1 MSKRSCPNKNLPEWK
16 TLVAKVGNREA
27 FRDYMETNGE
37 IRTPDVVLDKLA
49 KRIQAKTGRDL
60 DLLQETGKSLEKISN
75 EKIKNLQS
83 TVENQLIVEQDD
95 DLITKGGQ
103 SYVYLNNK
111 DLEKFNYLLEKNKEF
126 PKEFKVT
133 KKITKYERIPNSL
146 DYNSYNE
153 YIDFYYIKLNNNKKS
168 NLYEIVNKETGE
180 IIVKKVRLLHLSQD
194 SKSKIAEQYG
204 LEFKPT
210 KVFSANRSIAFS
222 LYRQKPSKAK
232 YIAQAKKY
240 LYDALKFLNPKESN
254 LKINLDK
261 IEDLLSSFPEEMWDY
276 INTTY
281 SPEDATNINAS
292 ISLQN
297 EIKFELPK
305 LGLLQEI
312 EKITGIKLQGVSF
325 KNFDRSGS
333 LAKIFKFSKL
343 NGEWGNTITINNAT
357 MTTKEL
363 KASMSYYLKTKN
375 IFKETSSEENV
386 RKYAEHREINYN
398 ELQELV
404 FGDLD
409 KGLDNISYNTTGN
422 SDTIELSKWRESI
435 RNYDWQSVEL
445 FSKPYE
451 NFQNTVKER
460 ITEKFKDKE
469 LSNGISHLDYFFNS
483 KGFNWLNINFNN
495 ISGQYYMSD
504 METEAGTGVETKM
517 GGLINPFEMKIYQ
530 KPKAGENFLQ
540 EKEVFNR
547 LAAILHEPF
556 HALHALSYG
565 TKEELDLR
573 KAFDNLY
580 NTNFGKE
587 MMNQV
592 FGSGYNK
599 GQNISYDTL
608 YKEFTAFATQL
619 MLYPKQWI
627 NKTDLRSNDIA
638 DFILKIQTLQ
648 DKTYTEIVKTQGQI
662 ATTEKTITEE
672 EQIKLSFLEKLYNY
686 LVKALQKIIPLSKK
700 FLQILPESKIVSKQV
715 IEDLFGT
722 IEEEVTKTLKLPE
735 SVKKSKEE
743 FLQKMDELQVAINTL
758 MQIDSNL
765 FSSENITNFFTN
777 NNFNQQS
784 GRDLDFYMGDQALMD
799 QEEGYE
805 EEVTITPSETEQTK
819 FDENRQ
825 TSLFG
830 LDTQNQ
836 DKLEFHINTLNV
848 IGQFLE
854 NIGIEQRLVSKFL
867 SEDGNVVDGAIA
879 AANFIQGTVD
889 IIDDINKRPS
899 AWNKLP
905 EEAAHFWYRLLDT
918 NSSLKDALLTS
929 SLTDRKEKELRN
941 SLYGETY
948 KDSPKII
955 GKLALDNSGNVISK
969 PALSAIREEA
979 IGQLIAEA
987 IKRIETDNASPADY
1001 SFFKKFLEWINKII
1015 DIFKNTTQDP
1025 FEVAAMK
1032 ILSSDMS
1039 DLMTWKEYSKLNNII
1054 NFADV
1059 LTNQSV
1065 APIDY
1070 ALISDIGYKTSGNY
1084 ISETGKYG
1092 MEEYD
1097 PNEGDIFWFYVYP
1110 GERGLGNKHSP
1121 KFYTQGEL
1129 DNWVSAN
1136 IKQHDQRQ
1144 KEILNEVR
1152 DNQAFFDRL
1161 LNKSFRKKSRFL
1173 TKTLR
1178 KYFNIFDS
1186 QNFNSLRKWDVSE
1199 QLNQIT
1205 KKLSKQEKQ
1214 QIVETNG
1221 YTNIASTLKVL
1232 PNLLQKYKK
1241 NPIVLSESVKIDGA
1255 KKQELSILNGIK
1267 EMIKL
1272 ENPSIK
1278 TITAEEFVAETHNWL
1293 ETNYLLG
1300 FANEQ
1305 SYLSYNIDQT
1315 FLNVRDRVSDELNPL
1330 DNMTEEQIQT
1340 LPLVERQRIA
1350 NIVGLTKQNPEVY
1363 HNKIS
1368 LRFNDNYHVKHSH
1381 FKFSPSAWG
1390 NLTYFYTGKSKSK
1403 DAVLLHE
1410 IQNDNIEHLRGF
1422 KNNKVD
1428 LETSLDQYLQQLN
1441 SDLLSNIRQIE
1452 NGNKNIQKYDIFSTN
1467 SPKQHIQLNYYLQ
1480 QAIEMPFEPNLN
1492 DFQQFLNEKIELY
1505 KSDTSRSNNLEE
1517 TQEDIEKAYTEKR
1530 RFIDFQRRGGIK
1542 SLLSKEDLEKLKNI
1556 LHELNTNTIDA
1567 GAEFLEHEN
1576 QYEPQDERIRDLK
1589 EKKQAFSR
1597 MAADIVLKI
1606 NTKFK
1611 EMYGNDAPIITLNV
1625 AAKPLPKSQRRPQV
1639 INVGTRREMTI
1650 GNASQELNES
1660 INYLLV
1666 FSEQQINKNLSK
1678 NIEECKKIYYKARN
1692 ANIAYKFNINLVK
1705 ITQKQYDNLIE
1716 NYKYNYDLLKK
1727 LIDEQIKK
1735 DYEVDNIDVSK
1746 LSDAEIS
1753 KAISDT
1759 FTPSTINEA
1768 FNYYYKYKGI
1778 DLKMSTTLKEAVAEV
1793 RDMYNKDIQKNKQE
1807 LKYDNFKKLAL
1818 EKKIEL
1824 EKNYGK
1830 IEDDVTNI
1838 LEIEMN
1844 YFTPLVHH
1852 LIQKHINQYGK
1863 DFPMY
1868 FSGHAITKLTQGS
1881 DRTAMIY
1888 AGKEEVDI
1896 VDKNNS
1902 EGFEF
1907 NEKIYRKNI
1916 GGFDY
1921 LIQENGAQSRI
1932 TQQEYEKAYQ
1942 QATERK
1948 AKEIKYQ
1955 VASQIGIIQ
1964 TTIDSVGDL
1973 QKLSDKDLEEG
1984 IKKLNEFKKQ
1994 SKQNLDRVVNTI
2006 MNISGNKPI
2015 ETGAIYNAMTQ
2026 ISGIK
2031 LIWQNNIQGFKS
2043 NTSTSL
2049 TERDLIDDLRDGGIT
2064 QEEFD
2069 QSLKNLNSG
2078 TGGYLVDLS
2087 NYNYN
2092 TPILYGL
2099 ESNKPGGVK
2108 VNEPTPI
2115 AKYKK
2120 AVGLTRK
2127 EIHAHDLGFI
2137 KSAQSKYN
2145 KKYGSTYN
2153 VTFTQIG
2160 QSNYYTYT
2168 ISGNKGSG
2176 VQTSIAFN
2184 REDTFSS
2191 PESILNNSTVS
2202 YSSFSQVPVTFSL
2215 ESNENALGEKMLI
2228 NLSERLSQNLGIAY
2242 VKNITPE
2249 EAVQLTSESKMPWN
2263 GETAFFIGNTVY
2275 FVGTNAKASTQ
2286 LHEFSHPL
2294 VRAIKIANPKLFDK
2308 LYSDLK
2314 NTVEGKEIIA
2324 FIEKEYPEYIKD
2336 DSDFMEEAV
2345 VMSLTKAAV
2354 LVRQNYV
2361 GSSSFLKFIKDFL
2374 YQIKKYLRQVF
2385 GKIKVDKLDVNT
2397 SISELA
2403 DMLHNEFFDIKEDI
2417 ISEADIVSY
2426 NRVSENYRDE
2436 LKVLTDKSPSDLQNI
2451 ANEIFLLSN
2460 NHLNKIINDKNYS
2473 ALEEVLKDALS
2484 RNEIEEMK
2492 KSIFDY
2498 QTVLL
2503 SKAIK
2508 VFDELKFRE
2517 NQVGA
2522 IIQNLERMDSITRKI
2537 QNYMKILSAEVNTPD
2552 KVSQM
2557 YHYSIIMSENQAFI
2571 KQVNIVLDENDL
2583 RDSSLAVLTAKINSN
2598 IEASK
2603 VYNQRVYEAG
2613 VTDTLY
2619 EYVENLAETLELRH
2633 NEQIA
2638 YLTKSKAPQSL
2649 IDRENKR
2656 YALLKMDK
2664 EKFRAIL
2671 NGQLED
2677 AGALSQFF
2685 ESYMGNPD
2693 PVIASFGL
2701 YVKKHVYDALYKMR
2715 DKTNDF
2721 IDDLV
2726 PLLETEGFGGTN
2738 PEKFYRQFVTLN
2750 KILKFEEDKEIPDQ
2764 FEYSLLSSTVNWE
2777 YWYAQQS
2784 YTKKLLQSEVAETGD
2799 RTKYDEFMFNTDL
2812 YKKKYFNKQF
2822 SNEYYELDKI
2832 YENSPYGSK
2841 ARELLSNLYTEL
2853 NVINQDELNE
2863 LDELEKSKNKEVVLR
2878 KIRQLSSLKYENGTL
2893 KQGDDLGIAKV
2904 IREYREASRP
2914 FISYVERD
2922 NAFQKALSRYEESLL
2937 IKYTADS
2944 SEYINLREAFILANT
2959 SVSYTEEYFEELS
2972 KIGKELDEVL
2982 STIPSFKNKDAIKA
2996 AMNEIS
3002 DALIGFKD
3010 EENQP
3015 IATDMSEDRI
3025 ERVKKA
3031 NILIET
3037 LRTEFSGLLGLT
3049 ASEFA
3054 RYNELFEIINNKT
3067 QLTNSEQDE
3076 FDILD
3081 SKKSSLT
3088 KVQKARLKRVYAK
3101 FAEIRT
3107 KEPTDYYLD
3116 IFNNFLQKVNTDS
3129 LNDEIDSRIINNL
3142 TADLVSDDLIISKLI
3157 DQNDEFKE
3165 WFLKN
3170 HYMKSFYSKEE
3181 ERQVDKWIRVSVW
3194 SVNKP
3199 ADDIFYNKT
3208 QLKDLNGNNVGEP
3221 INRVPSFKYKERVV
3235 NEIVEIKDEYD
3246 NIVKTINNI
3255 TPKIVGETVD
3265 NRDRWLPL
3273 NIEQGAPRD
3282 SPFINN
3288 EYYALKGNSP
3298 EKFKILEILTKF
3310 HLLNQEDLDYKSKL
3324 YLTVPKFGKDL
3335 SEKIQSGKTYE
3346 TPISKLQGF
3355 LNTVREVFVSTKDD
3369 FDRGLNYKKEN
3380 EYQLMAADMFDS
3392 ENTGIVIQGLSD
3404 IDYKAVSLDL
3414 SQSLIKYGNSAEKQK
3429 KLTEIW
3435 PITSALSKIVNNPK
3449 GRYDANKIVKQ
3460 SYLNNNTVTPP
3471 NKKNKNNRAKAI
3483 DNFVDHQFKG
3493 VNLTGL
3499 FADNAFAIKSTS
3511 LLMKAASF
3519 GFFGLDVQ
3527 SAIVNTS
3534 GMYIQ
3539 SAILASGDRH
3549 LNELTLADGTVWAHA
3564 TVMKQL
3570 TMGVYNKAQGKP
3582 IELQLFEI
3590 FDISEGRLAI
3600 KMSEPLSR
3608 TLGRD
3613 LMNLSF
3619 FYSPRKFG
3627 ELANMSSM
3635 LGGFMKHKLIK
3646 QTINGVE
3653 KEIAYRD
3660 AWVLKDGKLT
3670 LAEGID
3676 KEYDING
3683 KKFIN
3688 FRNLMQEKAR
3698 TLGSV
3703 SSLNTPQM
3711 SRYLIGKVLSF
3722 LRSFLTP
3729 IITSRVGFMTKNK
3742 KWYIPEER
3750 YNLST
3755 GEAEMGTYVRTLK
3768 ELAAVFKYG
3777 GQNLRHMNKETKQAF
3792 FRTFFEIGVLMLL
3805 TYANQLLFGWDPE
3818 DPDRYKK
3825 MEKKSGSLPLPWID
3839 NKKGGKFN
3847 LKGWLANQSVY
3858 LLLKIRTENEAFLP
3872 LPGFGLDDYSR
3883 LINIDAAAVFGSTIV
3898 TYTKIVNNL
3907 VQAAGDKKSAY
3918 YTRKVGPYDFQ
3929 QKGSLKSLNF
3939 LAKSFGFSGKFVD
3952 PTMATKNFIGVLNK
3966 IGGGSGSGSD
3976 SNTKDDNE
3984 SNKGTYLMR

>member
-1 MSKRSCPNKNLPEWK
+1 MSKRSCPRKNSPEWK

-37 IRTPDVVLDKLA
+37 IRTPEEVLEKLA
-49 KRIQAKTGRDL
+49 KRKLKLQDMSSLGKLEGEKMSTEKGSIGVNKQQLLMLLGPTMYNKPLAQVAVKE
-60 DLLQETGKSLEKISN
+60 LLQNSFDATKARQNLTENKSPGQIRLSINMKDRTISIRDNGIGMSPDIVKNAFLSIGGTNKEGLSTEERSGGFGLAKVQFLLGSEYVKVITVKDGVKTSINATSIQLYNDDFEIHTEKVSEPNGTYVEVKVPENYTTLEGTKRDIDFPGRWSGYKDYDILEKPLIGNIDVKVKVINSSNEETTTVLPVGINITNEILPPLLTNVKFNWGNAEVYLSENKVERPTHQILSSGIYQFDYNFKDSEYDNIPYNIVVNIKPSVGSTSEQYPFNNQREGFKNTISEDIKSL
-75 EKIKNLQS
+75 
-83 TVENQLIVEQDD
+83 
-95 DLITKGGQ
+95 TK
-103 SYVYLNNK
+103 
-111 DLEKFNYLLEKNKEF
+111 YLLKYASGEAEIEAKANFKNIIALPVVDPNKVLTPEEKEKLTKIVDERLKEI
-126 PKEFKVT
+126 ESGSD
-133 KKITKYERIPNSL
+133 KIEKTQRVVR
-146 DYNSYNE
+146 
-153 YIDFYYIKLNNNKKS
+153 YIEVDKGVITNT
-168 NLYEIVNKETGE
+168 ETGE
-180 IIVKKVRLLHLSQD
+180 IESTEKEWSSTFKADKEIEKVAPLDMSDFNDKSPQFHNNTNVDYLKTPGAVEFFTDFGNVVHQIVKEFGGDYLPNKRSSGY
-194 SKSKIAEQYG
+194 SK
-204 LEFKPT
+204 
-210 KVFSANRSIAFS
+210 
-222 LYRQKPSKAK
+222 
-232 YIAQAKKY
+232 
-240 LYDALKFLNPKESN
+240 LKGKNIESN
-254 LKINLDK
+254 RESYFAGISIDK
-261 IEDLLSSFPEEMWDY
+261 SYHGIH
-276 INTTY
+276 TY
-281 SPEDATNINAS
+281 SP
-292 ISLQN
+292 
-297 EIKFELPK
+297 
-305 LGLLQEI
+305 
-312 EKITGIKLQGVSF
+312 F
-325 KNFDRSGS
+325 K
-333 LAKIFKFSKL
+333 A
-343 NGEWGNTITINNAT
+343 
-357 MTTKEL
+357 
-363 KASMSYYLKTKN
+363 
-375 IFKETSSEENV
+375 
-386 RKYAEHREINYN
+386 
-398 ELQELV
+398 V
-404 FGDLD
+404 F
-409 KGLDNISYNTTGN
+409 
-422 SDTIELSKWRESI
+422 
-435 RNYDWQSVEL
+435 
-445 FSKPYE
+445 
-451 NFQNTVKER
+451 
-460 ITEKFKDKE
+460 
-469 LSNGISHLDYFFNS
+469 
-483 KGFNWLNINFNN
+483 
-495 ISGQYYMSD
+495 
-504 METEAGTGVETKM
+504 
-517 GGLINPFEMKIYQ
+517 INP
-530 KPKAGENFLQ
+530 L
-540 EKEVFNR
+540 
-547 LAAILHEPF
+547 
-556 HALHALSYG
+556 
-565 TKEELDLR
+565 
-573 KAFDNLY
+573 
-580 NTNFGKE
+580 
-587 MMNQV
+587 
-592 FGSGYNK
+592 
-599 GQNISYDTL
+599 SYDTNSVEDLTYKYLITIIHEIVHTTQANHDYNKFGRELQDVIGIFFASPRAEL
-608 YKEFTAFATQL
+608 YTGLLRSTFRKHLQTYTNLTKEYGKSTTKNLSKSFEGQEDTTNPSQ
-619 MLYPKQWI
+619 I
-627 NKTDLRSNDIA
+627 NDGSGTNSEKRGEGRSRDDRRSESSTDLSEKDKLGDVIA
-638 DFILKIQTLQ
+638 SQL
-648 DKTYTEIVKTQGQI
+648 
-662 ATTEKTITEE
+662 
-672 EQIKLSFLEKLYNY
+672 
-686 LVKALQKIIPLSKK
+686 
-700 FLQILPESKIVSKQV
+700 
-715 IEDLFGT
+715 
-722 IEEEVTKTLKLPE
+722 TKT
-735 SVKKSKEE
+735 
-743 FLQKMDELQVAINTL
+743 
-758 MQIDSNL
+758 
-765 FSSENITNFFTN
+765 
-777 NNFNQQS
+777 QQS
-784 GRDLDFYMGDQALMD
+784 GRNLDFYMGNQALMD

-805 EEVTITPSETEQTK
+805 EEVTTTLSQT
-819 FDENRQ
+819 
-825 TSLFG
+825 
-830 LDTQNQ
+830 
-836 DKLEFHINTLNV
+836 
-848 IGQFLE
+848 
-854 NIGIEQRLVSKFL
+854 
-867 SEDGNVVDGAIA
+867 
-879 AANFIQGTVD
+879 
-889 IIDDINKRPS
+889 
-899 AWNKLP
+899 
-905 EEAAHFWYRLLDT
+905 
-918 NSSLKDALLTS
+918 
-929 SLTDRKEKELRN
+929 
-941 SLYGETY
+941 
-948 KDSPKII
+948 
-955 GKLALDNSGNVISK
+955 
-969 PALSAIREEA
+969 
-979 IGQLIAEA
+979 
-987 IKRIETDNASPADY
+987 
-1001 SFFKKFLEWINKII
+1001 
-1015 DIFKNTTQDP
+1015 
-1025 FEVAAMK
+1025 
-1032 ILSSDMS
+1032 
-1039 DLMTWKEYSKLNNII
+1039 
-1054 NFADV
+1054 
-1059 LTNQSV
+1059 
-1065 APIDY
+1065 
-1070 ALISDIGYKTSGNY
+1070 
-1084 ISETGKYG
+1084 
-1092 MEEYD
+1092 
-1097 PNEGDIFWFYVYP
+1097 
-1110 GERGLGNKHSP
+1110 
-1121 KFYTQGEL
+1121 
-1129 DNWVSAN
+1129 
-1136 IKQHDQRQ
+1136 
-1144 KEILNEVR
+1144 
-1152 DNQAFFDRL
+1152 
-1161 LNKSFRKKSRFL
+1161 
-1173 TKTLR
+1173 
-1178 KYFNIFDS
+1178 
-1186 QNFNSLRKWDVSE
+1186 
-1199 QLNQIT
+1199 
-1205 KKLSKQEKQ
+1205 
-1214 QIVETNG
+1214 
-1221 YTNIASTLKVL
+1221 
-1232 PNLLQKYKK
+1232 
-1241 NPIVLSESVKIDGA
+1241 
-1255 KKQELSILNGIK
+1255 
-1267 EMIKL
+1267 
-1272 ENPSIK
+1272 
-1278 TITAEEFVAETHNWL
+1278 
-1293 ETNYLLG
+1293 
-1300 FANEQ
+1300 
-1305 SYLSYNIDQT
+1305 
-1315 FLNVRDRVSDELNPL
+1315 
-1330 DNMTEEQIQT
+1330 
-1340 LPLVERQRIA
+1340 
-1350 NIVGLTKQNPEVY
+1350 
-1363 HNKIS
+1363 
-1368 LRFNDNYHVKHSH
+1368 
-1381 FKFSPSAWG
+1381 
-1390 NLTYFYTGKSKSK
+1390 
-1403 DAVLLHE
+1403 
-1410 IQNDNIEHLRGF
+1410 
-1422 KNNKVD
+1422 
-1428 LETSLDQYLQQLN
+1428 
-1441 SDLLSNIRQIE
+1441 
-1452 NGNKNIQKYDIFSTN
+1452 
-1467 SPKQHIQLNYYLQ
+1467 
-1480 QAIEMPFEPNLN
+1480 
-1492 DFQQFLNEKIELY
+1492 
-1505 KSDTSRSNNLEE
+1505 
-1517 TQEDIEKAYTEKR
+1517 
-1530 RFIDFQRRGGIK
+1530 
-1542 SLLSKEDLEKLKNI
+1542 
-1556 LHELNTNTIDA
+1556 
-1567 GAEFLEHEN
+1567 
-1576 QYEPQDERIRDLK
+1576 
-1589 EKKQAFSR
+1589 
-1597 MAADIVLKI
+1597 
-1606 NTKFK
+1606 
-1611 EMYGNDAPIITLNV
+1611 
-1625 AAKPLPKSQRRPQV
+1625 
-1639 INVGTRREMTI
+1639 
-1650 GNASQELNES
+1650 
-1660 INYLLV
+1660 
-1666 FSEQQINKNLSK
+1666 
-1678 NIEECKKIYYKARN
+1678 
-1692 ANIAYKFNINLVK
+1692 
-1705 ITQKQYDNLIE
+1705 
-1716 NYKYNYDLLKK
+1716 
-1727 LIDEQIKK
+1727 EQIKPGVEELYNLESPQQAK
-1735 DYEVDNIDVSK
+1735 TRILKTVNANEKKFVSK
-1746 LSDAEIS
+1746 
-1753 KAISDT
+1753 
-1759 FTPSTINEA
+1759 
-1768 FNYYYKYKGI
+1768 
-1778 DLKMSTTLKEAVAEV
+1778 M
-1793 RDMYNKDIQKNKQE
+1793 
-1807 LKYDNFKKLAL
+1807 
-1818 EKKIEL
+1818 
-1824 EKNYGK
+1824 NYGQ
-1830 IEDDVTNI
+1830 
-1838 LEIEMN
+1838 L
-1844 YFTPLVHH
+1844 LQ
-1852 LIQKHINQYGK
+1852 LIGDYNRSQKVISLFIN
-1863 DFPMY
+1863 
-1868 FSGHAITKLTQGS
+1868 
-1881 DRTAMIY
+1881 
-1888 AGKEEVDI
+1888 
-1896 VDKNNS
+1896 
-1902 EGFEF
+1902 
-1907 NEKIYRKNI
+1907 
-1916 GGFDY
+1916 
-1921 LIQENGAQSRI
+1921 
-1932 TQQEYEKAYQ
+1932 
-1942 QATERK
+1942 
-1948 AKEIKYQ
+1948 
-1955 VASQIGIIQ
+1955 
-1964 TTIDSVGDL
+1964 
-1973 QKLSDKDLEEG
+1973 
-1984 IKKLNEFKKQ
+1984 
-1994 SKQNLDRVVNTI
+1994 
-2006 MNISGNKPI
+2006 
-2015 ETGAIYNAMTQ
+2015 
-2026 ISGIK
+2026 
-2031 LIWQNNIQGFKS
+2031 
-2043 NTSTSL
+2043 
-2049 TERDLIDDLRDGGIT
+2049 
-2064 QEEFD
+2064 
-2069 QSLKNLNSG
+2069 
-2078 TGGYLVDLS
+2078 
-2087 NYNYN
+2087 
-2092 TPILYGL
+2092 
-2099 ESNKPGGVK
+2099 
-2108 VNEPTPI
+2108 
-2115 AKYKK
+2115 K
-2120 AVGLTRK
+2120 AV
-2127 EIHAHDLGFI
+2127 
-2137 KSAQSKYN
+2137 S
-2145 KKYGSTYN
+2145 GSYYI
-2153 VTFTQIG
+2153 TFNAPFNT
-2160 QSNYYTYT
+2160 
-2168 ISGNKGSG
+2168 K
-2176 VQTSIAFN
+2176 QTDIAFN
-2184 REDTFSS
+2184 REYTFSS
-2191 PESILNNSTVS
+2191 PESILNNSTIS

-2215 ESNENALGEKMLI
+2215 KSNENALGEKMLI
-2228 NLSERLSQNLGIAY
+2228 KLNERISQNLGITY
-2242 VKNITPE
+2242 FENITPE
-2249 EAVQLTSESKMPWN
+2249 KAIQLTSKSKMPWTN
-2263 GETAFFIGNTVY
+2263 ETAFFIGNTVY
-2275 FVGTNAKASTQ
+2275 FVGSNTNASIQ

-2294 VRAIKIANPKLFDK
+2294 VRAIKITNPKLFDK

-2324 FIEKEYPEYIKD
+2324 FIEKKYPEYVKD
-2336 DSDFMEEAV
+2336 DSNFMEEAV

-2426 NRVSENYRDE
+2426 NRVSENYRNE

-2460 NHLNKIINDKNYS
+2460 NHLDKIINNKNYT

-2503 SKAIK
+2503 SKGIK
-2508 VFDELKFRE
+2508 VFDELKFKE
-2517 NQVGA
+2517 NQVGI
-2522 IIQNLERMDSITRKI
+2522 IIQNLERMDSITKKI
-2537 QNYMKILSAEVNTPD
+2537 QNYMKILSSEVNTPD

-2557 YHYSIIMSENQAFI
+2557 YHYSIIMSENQAFV
-2571 KQVNIVLDENDL
+2571 KQVDIVLDENDL

-2603 VYNQRVYEAG
+2603 VYNKKVYEAG

-2638 YLTKSKAPQSL
+2638 YLTKSNAPKSL
-2649 IDRENKR
+2649 FDRENKR

-2799 RTKYDEFMFNTDL
+2799 RTKYDEFMLNNDL

-2841 ARELLSNLYTEL
+2841 AREALSNLYTEL
-2853 NVINQDELNE
+2853 NVINQDELNDI
-2863 LDELEKSKNKEVVLR
+2863 DELEKSKNKEVVLR

-2893 KQGDDLGIAKV
+2893 KQGVDLGIAKV
-2904 IREYREASRP
+2904 IREYREASKP

-2959 SVSYTEEYFEELS
+2959 SVSYTEEYFDELS

-3037 LRTEFSGLLGLT
+3037 LRNEFSGLLGLT

-3067 QLTNSEQDE
+3067 QLTSSEQDE

-3335 SEKIQSGKTYE
+3335 SEKVQSGKTYE
-3346 TPISKLQGF
+3346 TPISKLQGY

-3493 VNLTGL
+3493 VNLVGI

-3570 TMGVYNKAQGKP
+3570 TMGVYNKAQDKP

-3660 AWVLKDGKLT
+3660 AWVLKDGKIT

-3683 KKFIN
+3683 KKFIS

-3711 SRYLIGKVLSF
+3711 SRHLIGKMIGF

-3729 IITSRVGFMTKNK
+3729 IIISRVGFMTKNK

-3750 YNLST
+3750 YNLAT
-3755 GEAEMGTYVRTLK
+3755 GEAEMGTYIRTLK

-3792 FRTFFEIGVLMLL
+3792 FRTFFEIGVVMLL

-3825 MEKKSGSLPLPWID
+3825 MKKRSGSLPLPWID
-3839 NKKGGKFN
+3839 NNKGGDFKLN
-3847 LKGWLANQSVY
+3847 GWLANHAVY

-3898 TYTKIVNNL
+3898 NYTKIVNNL

-3918 YTRKVGPYDFQ
+3918 YTRTVGPYDFQ
-3929 QKGSLKSLNF
+3929 QKGSLKALNF

-3952 PTMATKNFIGVLNK
+3952 PTMATKSLIDVLNK
-3966 IGGGSGSGSD
+3966 LGGGSSGG
-3976 SNTKDDNE
+3976 SNTKDNNE
-3984 SNKGTYLMR
+3984 NNSGTYLMR

>member
-37 IRTPDVVLDKLA
+37 IRTPEEVLEKLA
-49 KRIQAKTGRDL
+49 KRMQAKT
-60 DLLQETGKSLEKISN
+60 
-75 EKIKNLQS
+75 
-83 TVENQLIVEQDD
+83 
-95 DLITKGGQ
+95 
-103 SYVYLNNK
+103 
-111 DLEKFNYLLEKNKEF
+111 
-126 PKEFKVT
+126 
-133 KKITKYERIPNSL
+133 
-146 DYNSYNE
+146 
-153 YIDFYYIKLNNNKKS
+153 
-168 NLYEIVNKETGE
+168 
-180 IIVKKVRLLHLSQD
+180 
-194 SKSKIAEQYG
+194 
-204 LEFKPT
+204 
-210 KVFSANRSIAFS
+210 
-222 LYRQKPSKAK
+222 
-232 YIAQAKKY
+232 
-240 LYDALKFLNPKESN
+240 
-254 LKINLDK
+254 
-261 IEDLLSSFPEEMWDY
+261 
-276 INTTY
+276 
-281 SPEDATNINAS
+281 
-292 ISLQN
+292 
-297 EIKFELPK
+297 
-305 LGLLQEI
+305 
-312 EKITGIKLQGVSF
+312 
-325 KNFDRSGS
+325 
-333 LAKIFKFSKL
+333 
-343 NGEWGNTITINNAT
+343 
-357 MTTKEL
+357 
-363 KASMSYYLKTKN
+363 
-375 IFKETSSEENV
+375 
-386 RKYAEHREINYN
+386 
-398 ELQELV
+398 
-404 FGDLD
+404 
-409 KGLDNISYNTTGN
+409 
-422 SDTIELSKWRESI
+422 
-435 RNYDWQSVEL
+435 
-445 FSKPYE
+445 
-451 NFQNTVKER
+451 
-460 ITEKFKDKE
+460 
-469 LSNGISHLDYFFNS
+469 
-483 KGFNWLNINFNN
+483 
-495 ISGQYYMSD
+495 
-504 METEAGTGVETKM
+504 
-517 GGLINPFEMKIYQ
+517 
-530 KPKAGENFLQ
+530 
-540 EKEVFNR
+540 
-547 LAAILHEPF
+547 
-556 HALHALSYG
+556 
-565 TKEELDLR
+565 
-573 KAFDNLY
+573 
-580 NTNFGKE
+580 
-587 MMNQV
+587 
-592 FGSGYNK
+592 
-599 GQNISYDTL
+599 
-608 YKEFTAFATQL
+608 
-619 MLYPKQWI
+619 
-627 NKTDLRSNDIA
+627 
-638 DFILKIQTLQ
+638 
-648 DKTYTEIVKTQGQI
+648 
-662 ATTEKTITEE
+662 
-672 EQIKLSFLEKLYNY
+672 
-686 LVKALQKIIPLSKK
+686 
-700 FLQILPESKIVSKQV
+700 
-715 IEDLFGT
+715 
-722 IEEEVTKTLKLPE
+722 
-735 SVKKSKEE
+735 
-743 FLQKMDELQVAINTL
+743 
-758 MQIDSNL
+758 
-765 FSSENITNFFTN
+765 
-777 NNFNQQS
+777 

-805 EEVTITPSETEQTK
+805 EEVTKTSSQTEQIK
-819 FDENRQ
+819 PGVQE
-825 TSLFG
+825 LFESNPELANQVYEALG
-830 LDTQNQ
+830 FINLLPSTLPYKVGKIYNTQ
-836 DKLEFHINTLNV
+836 KKEIFA
-848 IGQFLE
+848 
-854 NIGIEQRLVSKFL
+854 GIVNGEVY
-867 SEDGNVVDGAIA
+867 
-879 AANFIQGTVD
+879 
-889 IIDDINKRPS
+889 INK
-899 AWNKLP
+899 
-905 EEAAHFWYRLLDT
+905 
-918 NSSLKDALLTS
+918 
-929 SLTDRKEKELRN
+929 ELID
-941 SLYGETY
+941 
-948 KDSPKII
+948 K
-955 GKLALDNSGNVISK
+955 
-969 PALSAIREEA
+969 
-979 IGQLIAEA
+979 
-987 IKRIETDNASPADY
+987 Y
-1001 SFFKKFLEWINKII
+1001 SN
-1015 DIFKNTTQDP
+1015 
-1025 FEVAAMK
+1025 
-1032 ILSSDMS
+1032 
-1039 DLMTWKEYSKLNNII
+1039 
-1054 NFADV
+1054 
-1059 LTNQSV
+1059 
-1065 APIDY
+1065 
-1070 ALISDIGYKTSGNY
+1070 
-1084 ISETGKYG
+1084 
-1092 MEEYD
+1092 
-1097 PNEGDIFWFYVYP
+1097 
-1110 GERGLGNKHSP
+1110 
-1121 KFYTQGEL
+1121 
-1129 DNWVSAN
+1129 
-1136 IKQHDQRQ
+1136 
-1144 KEILNEVR
+1144 KEILE
-1152 DNQAFFDRL
+1152 NQAP
-1161 LNKSFRKKSRFL
+1161 
-1173 TKTLR
+1173 
-1178 KYFNIFDS
+1178 
-1186 QNFNSLRKWDVSE
+1186 
-1199 QLNQIT
+1199 QLN
-1205 KKLSKQEKQ
+1205 
-1214 QIVETNG
+1214 
-1221 YTNIASTLKVL
+1221 
-1232 PNLLQKYKK
+1232 
-1241 NPIVLSESVKIDGA
+1241 
-1255 KKQELSILNGIK
+1255 
-1267 EMIKL
+1267 
-1272 ENPSIK
+1272 
-1278 TITAEEFVAETHNWL
+1278 TI
-1293 ETNYLLG
+1293 
-1300 FANEQ
+1300 
-1305 SYLSYNIDQT
+1305 
-1315 FLNVRDRVSDELNPL
+1315 
-1330 DNMTEEQIQT
+1330 
-1340 LPLVERQRIA
+1340 
-1350 NIVGLTKQNPEVY
+1350 
-1363 HNKIS
+1363 
-1368 LRFNDNYHVKHSH
+1368 
-1381 FKFSPSAWG
+1381 
-1390 NLTYFYTGKSKSK
+1390 
-1403 DAVLLHE
+1403 
-1410 IQNDNIEHLRGF
+1410 
-1422 KNNKVD
+1422 
-1428 LETSLDQYLQQLN
+1428 
-1441 SDLLSNIRQIE
+1441 
-1452 NGNKNIQKYDIFSTN
+1452 
-1467 SPKQHIQLNYYLQ
+1467 
-1480 QAIEMPFEPNLN
+1480 
-1492 DFQQFLNEKIELY
+1492 
-1505 KSDTSRSNNLEE
+1505 
-1517 TQEDIEKAYTEKR
+1517 
-1530 RFIDFQRRGGIK
+1530 
-1542 SLLSKEDLEKLKNI
+1542 
-1556 LHELNTNTIDA
+1556 
-1567 GAEFLEHEN
+1567 
-1576 QYEPQDERIRDLK
+1576 
-1589 EKKQAFSR
+1589 
-1597 MAADIVLKI
+1597 
-1606 NTKFK
+1606 
-1611 EMYGNDAPIITLNV
+1611 
-1625 AAKPLPKSQRRPQV
+1625 
-1639 INVGTRREMTI
+1639 
-1650 GNASQELNES
+1650 
-1660 INYLLV
+1660 
-1666 FSEQQINKNLSK
+1666 
-1678 NIEECKKIYYKARN
+1678 
-1692 ANIAYKFNINLVK
+1692 
-1705 ITQKQYDNLIE
+1705 
-1716 NYKYNYDLLKK
+1716 
-1727 LIDEQIKK
+1727 
-1735 DYEVDNIDVSK
+1735 
-1746 LSDAEIS
+1746 
-1753 KAISDT
+1753 
-1759 FTPSTINEA
+1759 
-1768 FNYYYKYKGI
+1768 
-1778 DLKMSTTLKEAVAEV
+1778 
-1793 RDMYNKDIQKNKQE
+1793 
-1807 LKYDNFKKLAL
+1807 
-1818 EKKIEL
+1818 
-1824 EKNYGK
+1824 
-1830 IEDDVTNI
+1830 
-1838 LEIEMN
+1838 
-1844 YFTPLVHH
+1844 
-1852 LIQKHINQYGK
+1852 
-1863 DFPMY
+1863 
-1868 FSGHAITKLTQGS
+1868 
-1881 DRTAMIY
+1881 
-1888 AGKEEVDI
+1888 
-1896 VDKNNS
+1896 
-1902 EGFEF
+1902 
-1907 NEKIYRKNI
+1907 
-1916 GGFDY
+1916 
-1921 LIQENGAQSRI
+1921 
-1932 TQQEYEKAYQ
+1932 
-1942 QATERK
+1942 
-1948 AKEIKYQ
+1948 
-1955 VASQIGIIQ
+1955 
-1964 TTIDSVGDL
+1964 
-1973 QKLSDKDLEEG
+1973 
-1984 IKKLNEFKKQ
+1984 
-1994 SKQNLDRVVNTI
+1994 
-2006 MNISGNKPI
+2006 
-2015 ETGAIYNAMTQ
+2015 
-2026 ISGIK
+2026 
-2031 LIWQNNIQGFKS
+2031 
-2043 NTSTSL
+2043 
-2049 TERDLIDDLRDGGIT
+2049 
-2064 QEEFD
+2064 
-2069 QSLKNLNSG
+2069 LKNLNVYDKLIALSKEKFIKF
-2078 TGGYLVDLS
+2078 LVAHEQAHLDFEKEGKTFKTEAIEEAYVNAKALVEIGILKLKSFDLS
-2087 NYNYN
+2087 NTNEAAERLERYFPTKKQYIDDITELVAKKMDNVSVSLSTMTGYKVN
-2092 TPILYGL
+2092 MFKGSLWGKKLKTSSMDGFYFLQGKDGYPKNKEELKEAISKDIARNIPQSIKEKYWKEIL
-2099 ESNKPGGVK
+2099 ESLPDDEKALLSNWAYYNDYKRYTRQYG
-2108 VNEPTPI
+2108 EPTFDFNEEPYSKWKAGELDSFGKPTVPYTKWTSFI
-2115 AKYKK
+2115 TGLFTSFDGPSRDLWFASPLLSDTEDSIINWYKNLTPEKLDKYISNLSSAMAFKSMVVASFAGGSNISALDSGARKVEDLQK
-2120 AVGLTRK
+2120 AYY
-2127 EIHAHDLGFI
+2127 EIKQRTEI
-2137 KSAQSKYN
+2137 SPTQIESKNEQITPEQKQQAQSKFQEYINATGKQDIKGFKEFVTQPSTSVKPGVEELYN
-2145 KKYGSTYN
+2145 LESPQQAKARILKTVNANEKKFVSKMNYGQLLQLIGDYN
-2153 VTFTQIG
+2153 RSQKVVSLFINKAVSGSYYITFNEPFNT
-2160 QSNYYTYT
+2160 
-2168 ISGNKGSG
+2168 K
-2176 VQTSIAFN
+2176 QTKIAFN

-2191 PESILNNSTVS
+2191 PESILNNSTIS

-2215 ESNENALGEKMLI
+2215 KSNENALGEKMLI

-2249 EAVQLTSESKMPWN
+2249 EAIQLTSGQTMPWTN
-2263 GETAFFIGNTVY
+2263 ETAFFIGNTVY

-2286 LHEFSHPL
+2286 LHEFSHPF
-2294 VRAIKIANPKLFDK
+2294 VRAIKITNPKLFDK

-2324 FIEKEYPEYIKD
+2324 FIEKKYPEYVKD
-2336 DSDFMEEAV
+2336 DSDFMEEAI

-2403 DMLHNEFFDIKEDI
+2403 DMLHNDFFDIKDDI
-2417 ISEADIVSY
+2417 VSEADIVSY
-2426 NRVSENYRDE
+2426 NRVSENYRNE

-2460 NHLNKIINDKNYS
+2460 NHLDKIINNKNYT

-2503 SKAIK
+2503 SKGVK
-2508 VFDELKFRE
+2508 VFDELKFKE
-2517 NQVGA
+2517 NQVGI
-2522 IIQNLERMDSITRKI
+2522 IIQNLERMDSITKKI
-2537 QNYMKILSAEVNTPD
+2537 QNYMKILSQEENTPD

-2571 KQVNIVLDENDL
+2571 KQVDIVLDQNDL

-2603 VYNQRVYEAG
+2603 VYNQKVYEAG

-2619 EYVENLAETLELRH
+2619 EYVANLAETLELRH

-2638 YLTKSKAPQSL
+2638 YLTKSNAPKSL
-2649 IDRENKR
+2649 FDRENKR

-2777 YWYAQQS
+2777 YWYAQQN

-2799 RTKYDEFMFNTDL
+2799 RTKYDEFMLNNDL

-2841 ARELLSNLYTEL
+2841 AREALSNLNAEL
-2853 NVINQDELNE
+2853 NVINQDELNDI
-2863 LDELEKSKNKEVVLR
+2863 DELEKSKNKEVVLR

-2893 KQGDDLGIAKV
+2893 KQGVDLGIAKV
-2904 IREYREASRP
+2904 IREYREASKP

-2937 IKYTADS
+2937 IKHTADS

-2959 SVSYTEEYFEELS
+2959 SVSYTEKYFDELS

-3031 NILIET
+3031 NILIDA
-3037 LRTEFSGLLGLT
+3037 LRNEFGSLLGLT

-3054 RYNELFEIINNKT
+3054 RYNELFVIIKNKT
-3067 QLTNSEQDE
+3067 QLTSSEQDE

-3116 IFNNFLQKVNTDS
+3116 IFNNFLQKVDTDT
-3129 LNDEIDSRIINNL
+3129 LNKEIDSRIINNL
-3142 TADLVSDDLIISKLI
+3142 TADLVSDDLIISELI

-3221 INRVPSFKYKERVV
+3221 IKRVPSFKYKERVV

-3324 YLTVPKFGKDL
+3324 YLTIPKFGKDL
-3335 SEKIQSGKTYE
+3335 SEKVQSGKTYE
-3346 TPISKLQGF
+3346 TPISKLQGY
-3355 LNTVREVFVSTKDD
+3355 LNTVKEVFVSTKDD

-3493 VNLTGL
+3493 INLTGL
-3499 FADNAFAIKSTS
+3499 FADNAFVIKSTS

-3519 GFFGLDVQ
+3519 GFFGLDIQ

-3683 KKFIN
+3683 KKFIS

-3703 SSLNTPQM
+3703 SSLDTPQM
-3711 SRYLIGKVLSF
+3711 SRHWIGKILSF

-3729 IITSRVGFMTKNK
+3729 IIISRVGFMTKNK

-3750 YNLST
+3750 YNLAT
-3755 GEAEMGTYVRTLK
+3755 GEAEMGSYIRTLK

-3792 FRTFFEIGVLMLL
+3792 FRTFFEIGVVMLL
-3805 TYANQLLFGWDPE
+3805 TYANTLLFGWDPE

-3825 MEKKSGSLPLPWID
+3825 MKKRSGSLPLPWID
-3839 NKKGGKFN
+3839 NKKGGEFK
-3847 LKGWLANQSVY
+3847 LKGWLANQAVY

-3898 TYTKIVNNL
+3898 NYTKIVNNL
-3907 VQAAGDKKSAY
+3907 IQAAGDKKSAY
-3918 YTRKVGPYDFQ
+3918 YTRTVGPYDFQ
-3929 QKGSLKSLNF
+3929 QKGSLKALNF

-3952 PTMATKNFIGVLNK
+3952 PTMATKSLIDVLNK
-3966 IGGGSGSGSD
+3966 LGGGSSGGSD

-3984 SNKGTYLMR
+3984 SNTGTYLMR